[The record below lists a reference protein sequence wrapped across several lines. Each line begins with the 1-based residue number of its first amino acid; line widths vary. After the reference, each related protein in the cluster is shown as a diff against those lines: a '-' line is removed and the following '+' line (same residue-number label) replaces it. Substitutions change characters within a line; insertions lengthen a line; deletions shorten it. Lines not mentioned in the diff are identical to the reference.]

1 MTPSELRAW
10 QARMGYTQAR
20 AAVALGVSVATYK
33 DWLRGQSR
41 TSGQPI
47 TIDRRTELACAAIEA
62 GLSASADRP

>member
-1 MTPSELRAW
+1 MTPTDLRAW
-10 QARMGYTQAR
+10 QLRMGYASPCS
-20 AAVALGVSVATYK
+20 VALGVSLATYK

-62 GLSASADRP
+62 GLSL